1 MATRIDAATK
11 PIFHEERGSD
21 PDRFECLSRSE
32 SISPVMP
39 RSRSAPELACATLLP
54 MAHCA
59 SCVQLAQ
66 CAGRFRHQC
75 RNCTNEVR
83 PRSRLPRLGVEPAA
97 AQSATCMRAWAK
109 KGEVRSSIAPL
120 LVRSP
125 EDVPS
130 CLLQRTSGEM
140 TQEHAQRSFN
150 RFAEQSV
157 DRKAA
162 DRRGLP
168 NNVRYADVGFPSRP
182 CFRSV
187 ALSRN
192 ARPDGSSPSIVR
204 ARN

>member
-1 MATRIDAATK
+1 MQK
-11 PIFHEERGSD
+11 LHERSSPTFTTPTAWCRARRGSIGYLH
-21 PDRFECLSRSE
+21 EGL
-32 SISPVMP
+32 
-39 RSRSAPELACATLLP
+39 
-54 MAHCA
+54 
-59 SCVQLAQ
+59 
-66 CAGRFRHQC
+66 
-75 RNCTNEVR
+75 
-83 PRSRLPRLGVEPAA
+83 
-97 AQSATCMRAWAK
+97 AK
-109 KGEVRSSIAPL
+109 KAEVRSSIAPL